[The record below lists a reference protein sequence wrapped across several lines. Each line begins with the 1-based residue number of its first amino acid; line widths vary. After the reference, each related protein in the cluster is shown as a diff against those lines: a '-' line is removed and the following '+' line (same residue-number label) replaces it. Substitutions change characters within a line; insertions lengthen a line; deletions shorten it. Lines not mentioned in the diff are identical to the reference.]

1 MVWIASLLSFESSVL
16 LRTGLILVKLLFARL
31 NWLFWH
37 ALSIV
42 LSMVLFVYICQS
54 VPRNSVLPVSSN
66 KIGVWLCFIKKSK
79 NGNEMD
85 LYNSM
90 NLIFKVKK
98 LILLQ
103 PLPHFQ
109 HKSNWNGEWSSS
121 KAILTIIG
129 FWWVELFYIINISAN
144 IKPNFSDQI
153 IFMSTV
159 ISGENTLTKINISWF
174 FLLFSIIFKQG
185 IYFTVHSLRSIQTIF
200 QWD

>member
-1 MVWIASLLSFESSVL
+1 MWIASLLSFESSVL

-42 LSMVLFVYICQS
+42 LSMDLFVYICQS
-54 VPRNSVLPVSSN
+54 IPRNSVLPVSSN

-79 NGNEMD
+79 NGNEID

-109 HKSNWNGEWSSS
+109 HKSN
-121 KAILTIIG
+121 
-129 FWWVELFYIINISAN
+129 
-144 IKPNFSDQI
+144 
-153 IFMSTV
+153 
-159 ISGENTLTKINISWF
+159 
-174 FLLFSIIFKQG
+174 
-185 IYFTVHSLRSIQTIF
+185 
-200 QWD
+200 